1 MMFLLERRRKRGEK
15 RDAAKETEKIKAHRF
30 WQAKLV
36 VEEEKVRGQ
45 MKQF

>member
-1 MMFLLERRRKRGEK
+1 MVMERRRKRGEK
-15 RDAAKETEKIKAHRF
+15 RDAPKETEKIKAPSF
-30 WQAKLV
+30 WQAKL